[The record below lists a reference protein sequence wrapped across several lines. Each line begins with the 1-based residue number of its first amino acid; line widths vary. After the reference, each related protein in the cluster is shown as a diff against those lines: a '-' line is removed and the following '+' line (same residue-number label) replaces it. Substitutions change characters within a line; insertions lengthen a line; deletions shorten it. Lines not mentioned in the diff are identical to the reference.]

1 MELEWQLPRGNPRFY
16 MHSLISLS
24 EIYGGRGLRHFSSI
38 ANLRLFEPF
47 LIASSPVIA
56 FSRSFSRYVSP
67 SLSLFVLLL
76 FFPPLQFII
85 PRCKL

>member
-1 MELEWQLPRGNPRFY
+1 MELERQLWQLPRGNPRFY

-67 SLSLFVLLL
+67 SLSLFVLLPFSL
-76 FFPPLQFII
+76 LSN
-85 PRCKL
+85 L